1 MKRIISMLMLLAC
14 FCTMAQA
21 QVKAGDIISG
31 TVSDDIEPLMMV
43 NVVEIDA
50 NKRIVAHGVTD
61 INGNFSFKCVNPK
74 DHIQISYVGYK
85 TQNLPINKKVYKI
98 VLQSDTQIEPVVI
111 KGTQM
116 TEGTGLSI
124 PITEISTAQ
133 QTISMTEFEGLA
145 MTSVDEALQGRIAG
159 LDIVMNS
166 GNLGAGTT
174 MRLRGVSTITGNA
187 EPLIVVNGN
196 IWSENVSD
204 DFDYNNA
211 TEERF
216 AELLQVNPEDIE
228 SITVLKDAAATAIW
242 GAHGAN
248 GVIEIKTKRGQRGKT
263 RVSYSYRFTGTWQ
276 PEGIKILNG
285 DDYTMFL
292 KESYFN
298 PEVDSRISDNTSTA
312 YVPEINYDPNYSQYH
327 MFNNNTDWQD
337 VVKQF
342 GQNHQHYVSLSGG
355 GEKARFRVS
364 GGYDHQIG
372 TVIRQKLN
380 RYTTRVALD
389 YNVSNRITV
398 STNFSLSYTHN
409 KQTYG
414 GDLLGIA
421 YQKMPNVA
429 IFEEDENERPT
440 GDFYI
445 MQKEYTSSVL
455 NDQLGVAN
463 PVANANLGR
472 SSSNHLSLSPEFIMH
487 YEILGTRGDQHR
499 LSYQGSVTF
508 GVNSDDSYSFAPSI
522 LQTDG
527 WTGSNSNVANTS
539 QSKSHS
545 FSTRHS
551 LTYAPHFN
559 NEDHSMQF
567 MIRGEYGSN
576 NSSSQGIGRRWL
588 PTSDITSAL
597 AGGVISS
604 FSSGVGRGKNEN
616 FATQLHYAFRGMY
629 VFDFTARFDK
639 SNGNPKKWG
648 AYYGISG
655 RWNITG
661 EKFMEKLKWINMLSL
676 SLGWGRSGRP
686 SGGATAMYSTYA
698 SSGSYMG
705 VQGVAPQQIRLSVIR
720 PANQDTWN
728 LGTHFGFLNN
738 RLTGDVQVYTNK
750 SEQITSF
757 PIPTSSGFSSIPA
770 KLQGKVRNNGWEF
783 NINANDVLK
792 RGKFSMTFNASFSNN
807 RNEILEMDEMVLDG
821 LNDEFGFKNG
831 QYLSRVQTHNPIG
844 SIYGFR
850 HKGVY
855 AYSEYSEVEIP
866 GVSGPDA
873 PVARNADGEVIL
885 NENGRTKPMMF
896 DFDGQHYE
904 FKGGDAKYEDVNHD
918 GNINELDIVYLGS
931 SLPKLTGG
939 FGFRIRYDK
948 FSVNFQFNYRL
959 GQKVLNTARMKAESM
974 YDNNN
979 QSRAVNWRW
988 HNEGD
993 IAPIPR
999 ALHNYGFNWL
1009 GSDRFMEEATF
1020 LRLNYVMF
1028 SYNFDQRYFSQFGI
1042 KSVTANINFNN
1053 VFVLTKYSGADPE
1066 HPQGGYSPASD
1077 GGRTPRAKS
1086 FTLSLNVGF

>member
-1 MKRIISMLMLLAC
+1 MLLAC

-21 QVKAGDIISG
+21 QVQAGDIISG

-61 INGNFSFKCVNPK
+61 INGNFSFRCVNPK
-74 DHIQISYVGYK
+74 DHIQVSYVGYK
-85 TQNLPINKKVYKI
+85 TQNLPINKKVFKI
-98 VLQSDTQIEPVVI
+98 ILQSDTQIETVVI
-111 KGTQM
+111 KGTQYS
-116 TEGTGLSI
+116 EGTGLSI

-196 IWSENVSD
+196 IWSENVSE

-242 GAHGAN
+242 GSHGAN

-263 RVSYSYRFTGTWQ
+263 RVSYSYRFTGTYQ
-276 PEGIKILNG
+276 PAGIKVLNG

-298 PEVDSRISDNTSTA
+298 PTLNSTISDNTSTN
-312 YVPEINYDPNYSQYH
+312 YIPEINYDPNYSQYH
-327 MFNNNTDWQD
+327 MFNNNTDWEKE
-337 VVKQF
+337 VKQI
-342 GQNHQHYVSLSGG
+342 GMYHQHYVSLTGG

-364 GGYDHQIG
+364 GGYDTQRG
-372 TVIRQKLN
+372 AVIKQSLQ

-389 YNVSNRITV
+389 YSISNRITV
-398 STNFSLSYTHN
+398 STNFSLSYTQN
-409 KQTYG
+409 KPTFG
-414 GDLLGIA
+414 GDPLGIA
-421 YQKMPNVA
+421 YKKMPNVA
-429 IFEEDENERPT
+429 VYEEDANEVPT
-440 GDFYI
+440 GDYYI
-445 MQKEYTSSVL
+445 MQKEYTSAQL

-472 SSSNHLSLSPEFIMH
+472 ERSNHLNLSPEFILR
-487 YEILGTRGDQHR
+487 YEILGTSYDTHR
-499 LSYQGSVTF
+499 LTYQGQVTF
-508 GVNSDDSYSFAPSI
+508 GVNSDDSRSFSPSI
-522 LQTDG
+522 LQTNG
-527 WTGSNSNVANTS
+527 WTGDKANSASTS

-545 FSTRHS
+545 FNTRHS
-551 LTYAPHFN
+551 LTFAPHFN
-559 NEDHSMQF
+559 NEDHAMQF
-567 MIRGEYGSN
+567 MIRGEYGSS
-576 NSSSQGIGRRWL
+576 NSSSQGIGRKWL
-588 PTSDITSAL
+588 PTGDITSAL
-597 AGGVISS
+597 AGGVISN
-604 FSSGVGRGKNEN
+604 FSSGVSRGKSES
-616 FATQLHYAFRGMY
+616 FASQLHYAFRGMY
-629 VFDFTARFDK
+629 VFDLTARFDK

-655 RWNITG
+655 RWNITS
-661 EKFMEKLKWINMLSL
+661 EKFMENLKWINMLSL

-686 SGGATAMYSTYA
+686 SGGATSMYSTYS

-728 LGTHFGFLNN
+728 LGSHFAFLNN
-738 RLTGDVQVYTNK
+738 KISGDVQVYTNK
-750 SEQITSF
+750 SEQITGY
-757 PIPTSSGFSSIPA
+757 PIPTSSGFSSLPA

-783 NINANDVLK
+783 NINGNELLK
-792 RGKFSMTFNASFSNN
+792 RGKFSVNFNTSFSNN
-807 RNEILEMDEMVLDG
+807 RNEIIEMDELVLDG
-821 LNDEFGFKNG
+821 YNKEFNYSNG
-831 QYLSRVQTHNPIG
+831 QYLSRVQVHNPIG

-850 HKGVY
+850 YKGVY
-855 AYSEYSEVEIP
+855 AYSEYSEVEVP

-873 PVARNADGEVIL
+873 PVARNANGEVIL

-896 DFDGQHYE
+896 DFEGQNYE
-904 FKGGDAKYEDVNHD
+904 FKGGDAKYEDINHD

-931 SLPKLTGG
+931 SLPKLVGG
-939 FGFRIRYDK
+939 FGFRIRYDR
-948 FSVNFQFNYRL
+948 FSVNMQFNYRL
-959 GQKVLNTARMKAESM
+959 GQKVLNIARMNAESM

-999 ALHNYGFNWL
+999 ALHNYGYNWL

-1020 LRLNYVMF
+1020 LRLNYLQF
-1028 SYNFDQRYFSQFGI
+1028 TYNFDSRWLTPYGI
-1042 KSVTANINFNN
+1042 KSLTANLNFNN
-1053 VFVLTKYSGADPE
+1053 LFVLTKYSGADPE
-1066 HPQGGYSPASD
+1066 HPQSGYSAAQD
-1077 GGRTPRAKS
+1077 GGRTPRSKQL
-1086 FTLSLNVGF
+1086 TLSLNVGF

>member
-1 MKRIISMLMLLAC
+1 MLMLLAC
-14 FCTMAQA
+14 FCTLAQA

-50 NKRIVAHGVTD
+50 NNRIVAHGVTD
-61 INGNFSFKCVNPK
+61 INGNFSFKCVNPR
-74 DHIQISYVGYK
+74 DHIQVSYIGYK
-85 TQNLPINKKVYKI
+85 TQNLPINKKVFKI
-98 VLQSDTQIEPVVI
+98 IMQSDTQIETVTI
-111 KGTQM
+111 TGTKM
-116 TEGTGLSI
+116 TDGTGLSI

-145 MTSVDEALQGRIAG
+145 MTSVDEALQGRISG

-196 IWSENVSD
+196 IWSENLDGS
-204 DFDYNNA
+204 FDYNNA

-242 GAHGAN
+242 GSHGAN

-263 RVSYSYRFTGTWQ
+263 RVSYSYRFSGTWQ
-276 PEGIKILNG
+276 PDGMKILNG

-298 PEVDSRISDNTSTA
+298 PTLNSTIADNTSSS
-312 YVPEINYDPNYSQYH
+312 YIPEINYDPNYSQYH
-327 MFNNNTDWQD
+327 MFNNNTDWED

-355 GEKARFRVS
+355 GERARFRVS
-364 GGYDHQIG
+364 GGYDYQIG
-372 TVIRQKLN
+372 TVIKQRLN

-389 YNVSNRITV
+389 YNISNRITV

-409 KQTYG
+409 KHTFG
-414 GDLLGIA
+414 GDPLGIA
-421 YQKMPNVA
+421 YKKMPNVA
-429 IFEEDENERPT
+429 IYEEDANEIPS
-440 GDFYI
+440 DNFYI
-445 MQKEYTSSVL
+445 MQKEFTSSQL

-463 PVANANLGR
+463 PVANAHLGK
-472 SSSNHLSLSPEFIMH
+472 SIDNNLSLSPEFIMK
-487 YEILGTRGDQHR
+487 YDILGTRGDQHR
-499 LSYQGSVTF
+499 LTYQGQVSF
-508 GVNSDDSYSFAPSI
+508 SVNSSDSKTFAPSV

-527 WTGSNSNVANTS
+527 WTGNNANVANSS
-539 QSKSHS
+539 QNKSHN
-545 FSTRHS
+545 FTTRHS
-551 LTYAPHFN
+551 LTFAPHFN
-559 NEDHSMQF
+559 NEDHSLQF
-567 MIRGEYGSN
+567 MVRAEYGAG

-597 AGGVISS
+597 AGGVISN
-604 FSSGVGRGKNEN
+604 FSSGVGRSKNEN
-616 FATQLHYAFRGMY
+616 FATQMHYAFRGMY
-629 VFDFTARFDK
+629 IFDFTARFDK
-639 SNGNPKKWG
+639 SNGHPKEWG
-648 AYYGISG
+648 KYFGISG

-661 EKFMEKLKWINMLSL
+661 EKFMEKLKWINMLSM
-676 SLGWGRSGRP
+676 SLGWGRSGRTA
-686 SGGATAMYSTYA
+686 SNATNMYSTYS

-705 VQGVAPQQIRLSVIR
+705 VQAVAPQQIRLSVIR
-720 PANQDTWN
+720 PANQDTWD
-728 LGTHFGFLNN
+728 FGSNFAFLNN
-738 RLTGDVQVYTNK
+738 RLSGDIHLYTNK
-750 SEQITSF
+750 SEQMMSY
-757 PIPTSSGFSSIPA
+757 PIPTSSGFKTIPS
-770 KLQGKVRNNGWEF
+770 KIYGLVRNNGWEF
-783 NINANDVLK
+783 NISANDVFR
-792 RGKFSMTFNASFSNN
+792 RGKFSMTFNMAFSNN
-807 RNEILEMDEMVLDG
+807 RNQILEMDDMILESY
-821 LNDEFGFKNG
+821 NDEFNKSNG
-831 QYLSRVQTHNPIG
+831 QYLSRVQLRNPVG

-850 HKGVY
+850 YKGVY
-855 AYSEYSEVEIP
+855 AYSEYSEVEVP

-873 PVARNADGEVIL
+873 PVARNAKGEVIL

-896 DFDGQHYE
+896 DFEGQNYE
-904 FKGGDAKYEDVNHD
+904 FKGGDAKYEDINHD

-948 FSVNFQFNYRL
+948 FNVNFQFNYRV
-959 GQKVLNTARMKAESM
+959 GQKVLNTARMNGESM

-979 QSRAVNWRW
+979 QLRAVNWRW

-999 ALHNYGFNWL
+999 ALHNYGYNWL

-1020 LRLNYVMF
+1020 LRLNYVQF
-1028 SYNFDQRYFSQFGI
+1028 SYNFDSRRLTQFGI
-1042 KSVTANINFNN
+1042 KSINTSFNLN
-1053 VFVLTKYSGADPE
+1053 NLFVLTKYSGADPE
-1066 HPQGGYSPASD
+1066 HPQGGYGPATD
-1077 GGRTPRAKS
+1077 GGRTPRSKS
-1086 FTLSLNVGF
+1086 FTLSLNIGF